1 MVPPVWLVVVFWVGM
16 YDKNFS
22 SSMEKFPMETME
34 QCERAKTDFIKRLA
48 ASGPKGANAKLRRP
62 LPSGTDYDHKI
73 FCMPTPPVTPP
84 STPIE

>member
-1 MVPPVWLVVVFWVGM
+1 
-16 YDKNFS
+16 
-22 SSMEKFPMETME
+22 ME

-48 ASGPKGANAKLRRP
+48 ASVPKGANAKLRRP